1 MSRRRTVVELDER
14 LVDAVGAAAQR
25 SGLSEAELYERALRR
40 LLSDDFRDLLSEI
53 AQDQRQ
59 AGIELSDETAERL
72 AVEEVRALRAA
83 RQAG

>member
-1 MSRRRTVVELDER
+1 MVELDER